1 MVVVVEE
8 QTSQSVREMSAS
20 VVVNGGTS
28 LIQVGD
34 DQGRDE
40 YGISVRIRRKYEYR
54 NRNRNRN
61 EEGQK
66 SSYRDRN
73 RVSVMTSIL
82 FLSLSLRGIF
92 VG

>member
-1 MVVVVEE
+1 MGGGYW
-8 QTSQSVREMSAS
+8 SDGLVRRRE
-20 VVVNGGTS
+20 GGE
-28 LIQVGD
+28 
-34 DQGRDE
+34 QGRDE

-54 NRNRNRN
+54 NRNRYRN

-73 RVSVMTSIL
+73 RVSVMTS
-82 FLSLSLRGIF
+82 FLSPSLSLRGIF